1 MSEVTCALHA
11 VLDVLR
17 TAGLLTEVRGS
28 EDVVV
33 RGVSQDS
40 RTTVKD
46 DLFLAWKGTQ
56 DDAHDFVPGAV
67 GRGASAVVVERPLQ
81 VDVPQLVVRD
91 GRRAAALA
99 ADVVLGSPSARMAVV
114 GVTGTNGKTT
124 TSLLVRHLVSPET
137 RSAVIG
143 TLGLTL
149 KDGVRAATEDLTTPG
164 PVQLTEWMRDLSAKS
179 YETVVIEA
187 SSHAIEQHRLDG
199 ISFDVAVFTNLSQDH
214 LDYHGDMEAYRAAK
228 LGLARLVSKDG
239 TLIVNADD
247 DAWEGLE
254 GGGRKVVSYSLVRKA
269 DVRARD
275 IRLSSTGTSFRM
287 TVAGQDLNISLPL
300 IGRYNVENALAASA
314 AAIALG
320 VSLECVAQRLEVAPQ
335 VAGRLEAVVAEPFGV
350 LIDFAHTPAALE
362 GALEAVRPLTEG
374 RLIVLFGAG
383 GDRDRSKRRL
393 MAQAVARLADVA
405 VLTSDN
411 PRTEDPDRI
420 IDDLVEGIGSTDF
433 IRMTDRR
440 DAIRKALEVARP
452 GDTVVLAGKGHEKY
466 QVVGKEKQPF
476 LEADIARDALRELG
490 VL

>member
-164 PVQLTEWMRDLSAKS
+164 PSSLPSGCVIFSQELRNGSHRSFFTRDRAASPGRDLRCRGL
-179 YETVVIEA
+179 YEP
-187 SSHAIEQHRLDG
+187 
-199 ISFDVAVFTNLSQDH
+199 SQDH
-214 LDYHGDMEAYRAAK
+214 
-228 LGLARLVSKDG
+228 
-239 TLIVNADD
+239 
-247 DAWEGLE
+247 
-254 GGGRKVVSYSLVRKA
+254 
-269 DVRARD
+269 
-275 IRLSSTGTSFRM
+275 
-287 TVAGQDLNISLPL
+287 
-300 IGRYNVENALAASA
+300 
-314 AAIALG
+314 
-320 VSLECVAQRLEVAPQ
+320 
-335 VAGRLEAVVAEPFGV
+335 
-350 LIDFAHTPAALE
+350 
-362 GALEAVRPLTEG
+362 
-374 RLIVLFGAG
+374 
-383 GDRDRSKRRL
+383 
-393 MAQAVARLADVA
+393 
-405 VLTSDN
+405 
-411 PRTEDPDRI
+411 
-420 IDDLVEGIGSTDF
+420 
-433 IRMTDRR
+433 
-440 DAIRKALEVARP
+440 
-452 GDTVVLAGKGHEKY
+452 
-466 QVVGKEKQPF
+466 
-476 LEADIARDALRELG
+476 
-490 VL
+490 